1 MNLFLNLINDF
12 IILNKNQKDYFI
24 MNDAIVAINIF
35 DNDVLINKDK
45 VPILFYWQ
53 KTTDV
58 ISSLQ
63 ENDEFVIYISNHI
76 KCYDNSYLT
85 LIYFELDDNN
95 PETEEA
101 YQEFKKLMIQDLF
114 SLDKF
119 EKSFIYSIVI
129 SFFYDLFNICFKEQY
144 INKLSST
151 EEQIIDIC
159 KKLKAKY
166 KQKLN
171 IETIIN
177 YIYSK
182 LNEETQL
189 NSTNINIL
197 IKRLREDLSYANI

>member
-1 MNLFLNLINDF
+1 
-12 IILNKNQKDYFI
+12 
-24 MNDAIVAINIF
+24 
-35 DNDVLINKDK
+35 
-45 VPILFYWQ
+45 
-53 KTTDV
+53 
-58 ISSLQ
+58 
-63 ENDEFVIYISNHI
+63 
-76 KCYDNSYLT
+76 
-85 LIYFELDDNN
+85 
-95 PETEEA
+95 
-101 YQEFKKLMIQDLF
+101 MIQDLF

-144 INKLSST
+144 INKLSSI

-177 YIYSK
+177 YISSK